1 MIKDA
6 NILLSVLNTKLRD
19 EYSSLEDL
27 VRSEDLDLNE
37 IENILSSIGYKYSQ
51 NENRFILE

>member
-1 MIKDA
+1 MVKDA

-37 IENILSSIGYKYSQ
+37 IEDILSSIGYKYSQ
-51 NENRFILE
+51 KENRFILE